1 VSFSPSVETF
11 DGVRKPFEILAF
23 AVYHYFVIAIALI
36 RVVLHRSEKHFA
48 LVSIHEVLF
57 SHPLKPCAAQMF
69 GEHGADIR
77 KIV

>member
-1 VSFSPSVETF
+1 VSFSSSIETS
-11 DGVRKPFEILAF
+11 DGIRKPFEVLAF

-36 RVVLHRSEKHFA
+36 CVMLHRPEKHFA
-48 LVSIHEVLF
+48 LVFVHEVLF
-57 SHPLKPCAAQMF
+57 SHPLKPRAAQMF